1 MRAYPALITRV
12 VDGDTVDAVVDL
24 GFDLKWTKRIR
35 LYGIDTPET
44 RTSDADE
51 KARGLRAKHALEERL
66 RATQYR
72 VELRVPTEAH
82 VDKFGRV
89 LGQLWQQRDR
99 SIDGES
105 DEPVDVNLNRWLI
118 DHGYARSY
126 FGQSKLD
133 TATRSS

>member
-1 MRAYPALITRV
+1 MRAYPAFITRV

-66 RATQYR
+66 RATQYH
-72 VELRVPTEAH
+72 VELRVPTGAH

-89 LGQLWQQRDR
+89 LGELWQN
-99 SIDGES
+99 GE
-105 DEPVDVNLNRWLI
+105 EPVTNVNRWLV
-118 DHGYARSY
+118 DRGFARSY
-126 FGQSKLD
+126 FGQSKI
-133 TATRSS
+133 ATDSTSS